1 MVPTQNR
8 KALECFAVKRQCLV
22 ASIIDAPVEKNLEHS
37 LTGGAEGE
45 LS

>member
-1 MVPTQNR
+1 MKNV
-8 KALECFAVKRQCLV
+8 LSLFAQKTYSQIVV
-22 ASIIDAPVEKNLEHS
+22 SVIDAPVGKNLEHS